1 LSFSLSLDRE
11 REDEDEERRL
21 ALDLLDL
28 RRDSSD
34 GERDLT
40 MRSFMQFD
48 LMGLCYGT
56 GHGPG
61 LYVSREVSTLI
72 SRWHFSHFTDG

>member
-1 LSFSLSLDRE
+1 MSFSLSLDRE
-11 REDEDEERRL
+11 REDEDEERDGL

-48 LMGLCYGT
+48 LMGLCYG
-56 GHGPG
+56 PG
-61 LYVSREVSTLI
+61 LYDIVSREVSTLI
-72 SRWHFSHFTDG
+72 S